1 MSETLRILQVED
13 SESDAGLI
21 VRQLQKSGYV
31 VESKRVDKAAPM
43 RKALTTEN
51 WDVIIADYQIP
62 QFDALEALRIRN
74 SCARDVPFIIVSGT
88 IGEETAV
95 EMMRAGAQDYI
106 LKHRMVRLPAAVE
119 RETRAA
125 RARRHLSREYR
136 NLAEQLRIQEQH
148 VEDKKLDVEQS
159 ARENTILLQEVHHR
173 VRNNLQMISSL
184 LAMQINRMGNDDRF
198 VAPLQ
203 RAHHRVLAMALV
215 HEQLFESNVESHLNF
230 GHYVQALSA
239 KLYQAYSIDPVRVRF
254 DMEIEP
260 VRLPVDHAI
269 NCGLILNELLAN
281 ALKHAFPNE
290 RTGVITFRLRSTA
303 ASARAEFSFIDNGVG
318 LPAEFDD
325 EESPAL
331 GLTLV
336 RALVTQLEG
345 DLRIHSKAGTAFT
358 FDWNLGSE

>member
-1 MSETLRILQVED
+1 MSEPLRILQVED
-13 SESDAGLI
+13 SESDAALI

-31 VESKRVDKAAPM
+31 VEAKRVDKAEPM
-43 RKALTTEN
+43 KQALTTGN

-88 IGEETAV
+88 IGEDTAV

-119 RETRAA
+119 RETKAA
-125 RARRHLSREYR
+125 RNRRHFNREYR

-148 VEDKKLDVEQS
+148 VAENRLDVEQS

-184 LAMQINRMGNDDRF
+184 LAMQINLMHDDRF

-215 HEQLFESNVESHLNF
+215 HEQLFEANVESRLNF
-230 GHYVQALSA
+230 GQYVQALAA
-239 KLYQAYSIDPVRVRF
+239 KLYQAYSIDPARVRLET
-254 DMEIEP
+254 DIDP
-260 VRLPVDHAI
+260 LPLPVDHAI
-269 NCGLILNELLAN
+269 NCGLVLNELLAN
-281 ALKHAFPNE
+281 ALKHAFPNN
-290 RTGVITFRLRSTA
+290 RAGVITFRLKALAPS
-303 ASARAEFSFIDNGVG
+303 RAEFAFFDNGIG
-318 LPAEFDD
+318 LNSDFDNG
-325 EESPAL
+325 ESPAL

-345 DLRIHSKAGTAFT
+345 DLRIRGKGGAGFT
-358 FDWNLGSE
+358 FDWDLGNQ